1 MTDGATYIESATQ
14 ALHGALRAQG
24 KDPAACLTPD
34 LQQLYVLLVLTS
46 GTATTLADVHDAW
59 ACARA
64 ITRPDHRDLVPFEQL
79 TADVAEWDRPFMV
92 AIHTAARQMGYGG
105 GGR

>member
-1 MTDGATYIESATQ
+1 MTDHTSTYIDAATR
-14 ALHGALRAQG
+14 ALHEALRAHG

-34 LQQLYVLLVLTS
+34 LQQLYVLLVLTR

-64 ITRPDHRDLVPFEQL
+64 LTRPDHPDLVPFAQL
-79 TADVAEWDRPFMV
+79 TADVAEWDRPFMN
-92 AIHTAARQMGYGG
+92 AIHTAARQIEETN
-105 GGR
+105 